1 MRAPIAEF
9 LDKYAASDTVR
20 LHMPGH
26 KGTTGVEKYDITE
39 IKGADSLYDA
49 EGIIKESE
57 AVASELFG
65 ARTYYSTEGSSLAIK
80 AMLYLA
86 LFTKKRSGRP
96 LVLAGRNAHRAFV
109 SAAALLDLD
118 VEWLLCED
126 SYLSCHVDGES
137 LKARLDELDRKPDA
151 VYLTSPDY
159 LGSLVDVGELA
170 DVCHERGILLLID
183 NAHGAYLRFIE
194 PSLHPI
200 DLGADMCADSAHKTL
215 PVLTGGAYLHLGER
229 LGDITDEA
237 VRSALALFGST
248 SPSYLILRSLD
259 LANIFLATEM
269 RGKMQ
274 IIISKIASFK
284 AELSKIGYEFIGDEP
299 MKISIDASAY
309 GYTGEELAELLR
321 GRAIE
326 CEFADRDSLT
336 LMPSVSDIEAVDK
349 LLAALLEIPRGKR
362 SKSTPP
368 KPIGAERITSI
379 REAMMMPSVR
389 TRVEKC
395 VGRVLAAP
403 DAACP
408 PAVPILFPG
417 ERISEEHVK
426 LLSYYG
432 KTHLTVVDD

>member
-1 MRAPIAEF
+1 MRAPISEF
-9 LDKYAASDTVR
+9 LERYAASDTVR

-39 IKGADSLYDA
+39 IKGADSLFDA
-49 EGIIKESE
+49 DGIIKESE
-57 AVASELFG
+57 ANASELFG

-118 VEWLLCED
+118 VEWLLCDD
-126 SYLSCHVDGES
+126 SYLSCRIDGET
-137 LKARLDELDRKPDA
+137 LEARLGELDRKPDA

-159 LGSLVDVGELA
+159 LGNLVDVEEIA
-170 DVCHERGILLLID
+170 KVCHERGILLLID
-183 NAHGAYLRFIE
+183 NAHGAYLRFLE

-200 DLGADMCADSAHKTL
+200 DLGADVCADSAHKTL
-215 PVLTGGAYLHLGER
+215 PVLTGGAYLHIGESLR
-229 LGDITDEA
+229 DISDEA

-259 LANIFLATEM
+259 LANVFLATEM
-269 RGKMQ
+269 RVKMQ
-274 IIISKIASFK
+274 ILVSKITSIK

-299 MKISIDASAY
+299 MKISIDAAAY
-309 GYTGEELAELLR
+309 GYTGKELGELLR
-321 GRAIE
+321 ERSIE

-336 LMPSVSDIEAVDK
+336 LMPSVSDLYAVDK
-349 LLAALLEIPRGKR
+349 LGAALSEIERGKR
-362 SKSTPP
+362 RKQTPP
-368 KPIGAERITSI
+368 KPIGAERVTSI
-379 REAMMMPSVR
+379 REAMMSPSSR

-395 VGRVLAAP
+395 VGKVLASP

-417 ERISEEHVK
+417 ERISVEHIE

-432 KTHLTVVDD
+432 KTHLTVLED